1 LLVAPRAA
9 RLAAVAANPQPDKTP
24 GTPLD
29 ALGALVRTVAKP
41 VGAAPDPDVA
51 LAFTTGWHAGEAIMA
66 AEDGALPRV
75 ELACAQIRADVARLK
90 PRLDATHQNVAALA
104 KAIEVLEG
112 AQTDRPEAAEKLS
125 AALSM
130 QLLAADFKLGKGC
143 GLGCATVRLFARAKL
158 DTADFRKKLLEQ
170 HDALHDWLSQ
180 LATAL
185 PPNAAHSVRDS
196 LNMWGEALAEGKK
209 VDALQHD
216 HVVTQG
222 ERWRSLLSGEK
233 AGKDTLELIDYVGVG
248 EGVVAQIRTLAVRAL
263 RRMWPYFLAALALI
277 ALGVVG
283 IAVWRHTAGDAAGIT
298 SIVAAVGLTW
308 KGIGG
313 SLGRA
318 VARVEQPAWDAQVD
332 RAIAYVITRPL
343 PDALI
348 ADAPK
353 GTLLAGL
360 RGWRKHHA
368 RPRDQGRRG

>member
-1 LLVAPRAA
+1 
-9 RLAAVAANPQPDKTP
+9 VAANPQPDKTP
-24 GTPLD
+24 GTPQD
-29 ALGALVRTVAKP
+29 ALEALVRTVAKP
-41 VGAAPDPDVA
+41 VGAAAPDHDVA

-66 AEDGALPRV
+66 AEDGAVPRV
-75 ELACAQIRADVARLK
+75 ALACAQIRADVARLK
-90 PRLDATHQNVAALA
+90 PRLDAVNQNAAALV
-104 KAIEVLEG
+104 KAIEALEG
-112 AQTDRPEAAEKLS
+112 AEADRAGAAEKLS

-143 GLGCATVRLFARAKL
+143 GLGCATARLFARAKL
-158 DTADFRKKLLEQ
+158 DAADFRQKLLEQ

-196 LNMWGEALAEGKK
+196 LNMWGAALAKAEN
-209 VDALQHD
+209 VQVLQHD

-233 AGKDTLELIDYVGVG
+233 AGKDTLELVDYVGVG
-248 EGVVAQIRTLAVRAL
+248 EGMVAQIRTLAVRAL
-263 RRMWPYFLAALALI
+263 RRMWPYVLIVLALVG
-277 ALGVVG
+277 LGVAG
-283 IAVWRHTAGDAAGIT
+283 IAVWQHTAGDAAGIT
-298 SIVAAVGLTW
+298 SILAAVGLTW
-308 KGIGG
+308 KGLGG

-318 VARVEQPAWDAQVD
+318 VARLEQPAWDAQVD

-343 PDALI
+343 PDELI
-348 ADAPK
+348 VDAPK

-360 RGWRKHHA
+360 RAWRKHHA